1 MSSPPFCASIRAAFA
16 ARRFRL
22 VCFIPPLAS
31 KLVDERRD
39 HKTML
44 DSRPAESIFQE
55 GRNCRRVTHAD
66 RVAFVVDGEDYFKV
80 FMQAAER
87 ATESI
92 ILLAWDFNSKARLS
106 FDAGGDGPLLGD
118 FLNDLAKRKRHLRI
132 YVLDWD
138 FPAIYASDRESPA
151 LVRLGW
157 GWKPHRRV
165 HLKFDNTHPPG
176 GSHHQKILLID
187 DALAFCGGLDLT
199 CQRWDT
205 CEHAANDP
213 RRVTKDKPYPPFH
226 DMMIVVDNDAAREL
240 GAIARERWRSATK
253 EEIPLASGGYDP
265 WPPELQPEL
274 TNMQVAI
281 SCTAPQ
287 SDPHVEVR
295 EIEALYLDMI
305 ARAKHYIYIE
315 NQYFTAHKIG
325 EALAARL
332 KEAGGPEIIVVTRL
346 LSHGW
351 LEENTMGVLRN
362 KMIERMRA
370 ADSEG
375 RFQVYFPHMPGLA
388 AETCIDVHSKMMA
401 VDDEYLRIGSA
412 NLANRSMGLDTE
424 CDVALEA
431 RGGDRVMK
439 VIRHFRDSL
448 IAEHLGVEVDAFAR
462 EREARGS
469 LQHAIAALHSDA
481 RTLEPLVI
489 LEHYSDAAISVAEL
503 TDPERAVGI
512 DRLMAQFSF
521 GAEFHRVPRA
531 WRKLGLLAALSA
543 GLAAAWRFARRG
555 K

>member
-1 MSSPPFCASIRAAFA
+1 MP
-16 ARRFRL
+16 
-22 VCFIPPLAS
+22 
-31 KLVDERRD
+31 
-39 HKTML
+39 
-44 DSRPAESIFQE
+44 DSRPQESIFQE
-55 GRNCRRVTHAD
+55 GRNCRRIAHAG

-92 ILLAWDFNSKARLS
+92 ILLAWDFNSSARLS
-106 FDAGGDGPLLGD
+106 FDGGSDGPMLGD

-132 YVLDWD
+132 YILDWD

-151 LVRLGW
+151 LVKLGW

-176 GSHHQKILLID
+176 GSHHQKILVID

-205 CEHAANDP
+205 SRHTFDDP
-213 RRVTKDKPYPPFH
+213 RRMTRDKPYPPFH
-226 DMMIVVDNDAAREL
+226 DMMIAVDGEAAREL
-240 GAIARERWRSATK
+240 GAIARERWRCATK
-253 EEIPLASGGYDP
+253 KEIPGARDQHDP
-265 WPPELQPEL
+265 WPPELEPEL
-274 TNMQVAI
+274 TDMQVAI

-287 SDPHVEVR
+287 CEPHDEVR

-305 ARAKHYIYIE
+305 SRAKHYIYIE

-332 KEAGGPEIIVVTRL
+332 KEPGGPEIIVVTRL

-401 VDDEYLRIGSA
+401 VDDEFLRIGSA

-431 RGGDRVMK
+431 RGDAKVMQA
-439 VIRHFRDSL
+439 IRRFRDRL
-448 IAEHLGVEVDAFAR
+448 IAEHLGVEVEAFVR
-462 EREARGS
+462 ELKDKGS
-469 LQHAIAALHSDA
+469 LQHAIASLHSEE
-481 RTLEPLVI
+481 RTLEPLVN
-489 LEHYSDAAISVAEL
+489 LEHYSDAAISAAEW

-521 GAEFHRVPRA
+521 GAEFHRAPRA
-531 WRKLGLLAALSA
+531 WRKLGLVTVLLA
-543 GLAAAWRFARRG
+543 GLAAIWRLTGLG